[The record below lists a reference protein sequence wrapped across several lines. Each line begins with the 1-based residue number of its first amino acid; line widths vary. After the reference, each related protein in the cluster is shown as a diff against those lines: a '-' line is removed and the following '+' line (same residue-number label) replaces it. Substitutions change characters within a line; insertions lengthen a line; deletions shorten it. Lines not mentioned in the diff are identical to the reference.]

1 MMNVKAVNVQTP
13 VKKNNKFQPA
23 KTGAALTAG
32 VLTASTAISWVSRRD
47 EMVRVVN
54 ECGGKGKYAANFV
67 VGLAILSGIGA
78 LANTVFSKI
87 AEKIQPKHPPK
98 AAN

>member
-1 MMNVKAVNVQTP
+1 MKVNAVNIQPTTR
-13 VKKNNKFQPA
+13 KNNKYKAA

-32 VLTASTAISWVSRRD
+32 VLTASTAISWVSRPKD
-47 EMVRVVN
+47 MMQVVN
-54 ECGGKGKYAANFV
+54 NCGGKGKYAANFV
-67 VGLAILSGIGA
+67 IGMALLSGIGA

-87 AEKIQPKHPPK
+87 AEKIQPKQPPK

>member
-1 MMNVKAVNVQTP
+1 MSVNAVNVQTP
-13 VKKNNKFQPA
+13 VRKNNKFRPA

-47 EMVRVVN
+47 EMIRVVN
-54 ECGGKGKYAANFV
+54 DCGGKGKYAANFV
-67 VGLAILSGIGA
+67 VGMAILSGIGA
-78 LANTVFSKI
+78 LANTLLSKI
-87 AEKIQPKHPPK
+87 VEKTQPKYPPK

>member
-1 MMNVKAVNVQTP
+1 MNLNAVNIQPITR
-13 VKKNNKFQPA
+13 KNNKYKAA

-32 VLTASTAISWVSRRD
+32 VLATSTAISWVSRPKD
-47 EMVRVVN
+47 MMQVVKN
-54 ECGGKGKYAANFV
+54 CGGKGKYV
-67 VGLAILSGIGA
+67 QKYIVGITFLAGVGA
-78 LANTVFSKI
+78 LINTLLSKV